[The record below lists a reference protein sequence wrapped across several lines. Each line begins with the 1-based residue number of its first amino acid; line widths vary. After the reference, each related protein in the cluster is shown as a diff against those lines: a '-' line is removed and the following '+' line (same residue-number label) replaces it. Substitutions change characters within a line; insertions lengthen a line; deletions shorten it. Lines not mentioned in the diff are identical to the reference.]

1 MKKTFVN
8 YSNIHNMKVYTK
20 TGDLGE
26 TSLVGGRRTSK
37 SSVRVNAYGDID
49 ELISYLGVLRCAIP
63 DESARLRRIQEVL
76 MIASAHI
83 ASETDNPRL
92 MEFPADETGR
102 LEEEID
108 RMTSLIPPQKA
119 FVLPAA
125 PMDSSQ
131 CHVAR
136 CICRRAE
143 RSCVAICDS
152 RQETLAVMRY
162 LNRLSDYLF
171 VLARYRCHVADISE
185 DFWLV

>member
-1 MKKTFVN
+1 MKL
-8 YSNIHNMKVYTK
+8 YTK
-20 TGDLGE
+20 TGDRGE

-37 SSVRVNAYGDID
+37 ASVRVNAYGDMD
-49 ELISYLGVLRCAIP
+49 ELISYIGVLRCAIP
-63 DESARLRRIQEVL
+63 DENVFLRRIQEVL
-76 MIASAHI
+76 MIASAHV

-92 MEFPADETGR
+92 MEFPAGETEK
-102 LEEEID
+102 LEAEID
-108 RMTSLIPPQKA
+108 RMTAAMPQQKA
-119 FVLPAA
+119 FVLPSA

-152 RQETLAVMRY
+152 REQIVSVMKY
-162 LNRLSDYLF
+162 LNRLSDYF
-171 VLARYRCHVADISE
+171 FTLARYRCCQADISE